1 MSGKRELPKIGSRV
15 SVYWESFDA
24 YFSGKVVGTRKTDT
38 WITYDDGDEQILD
51 LSNEVWNYEN
61 ETQSHLGKGVGQEV
75 GKLLCNSD
83 NGKSGKEE
91 KGAAISFLQDEH
103 RTSAAGRASST
114 AKKKAVKAGKMI
126 KKKHSK
132 STSKQNAKS
141 STKNKNVSK
150 VTPSRDK
157 MLKVKKSRKKNT
169 ETSIATTSKPVEG
182 VINRRLSKKRKLHGN
197 VGKNKKETTNENE
210 VVLDRHE
217 TEILSIT
224 HEKQEMLNVLNKSIN
239 VIINQQDTKKGNQ
252 AEDLLNY
259 HEDCVEMMH
268 VLNDGQDVGF
278 KMPNDEDTNVLNDTH
293 LEAVEETMYNSRIVK
308 PESTKKKRNI
318 S

>member
-1 MSGKRELPKIGSRV
+1 
-15 SVYWESFDA
+15 
-24 YFSGKVVGTRKTDT
+24 
-38 WITYDDGDEQILD
+38 
-51 LSNEVWNYEN
+51 
-61 ETQSHLGKGVGQEV
+61 
-75 GKLLCNSD
+75 
-83 NGKSGKEE
+83 
-91 KGAAISFLQDEH
+91 
-103 RTSAAGRASST
+103 
-114 AKKKAVKAGKMI
+114 
-126 KKKHSK
+126 
-132 STSKQNAKS
+132 
-141 STKNKNVSK
+141 
-150 VTPSRDK
+150 
-157 MLKVKKSRKKNT
+157 
-169 ETSIATTSKPVEG
+169 
-182 VINRRLSKKRKLHGN
+182 